1 MKQGLLENEYD
12 PMGAAIRDYY
22 ETGRAGRLR
31 VFSSQFDEDEMPVAT
46 LFRKEDEMPYIERKA
61 LELCSGSVLD
71 VGGGA
76 GCYSLALQ
84 DRGLDVT
91 AVDISKLS
99 VEVME
104 RRGVKKALAVDLFDE
119 SFVGCYILV
128 YGEFV
133 LFSYILDMIGAHVPK
148 LKLCVP
154 FVSALAFRY
163 ICRI

>member
-1 MKQGLLENEYD
+1 MQ
-12 PMGAAIRDYY
+12 M
-22 ETGRAGRLR
+22 AG
-31 VFSSQFDEDEMPVAT
+31 
-46 LFRKEDEMPYIERKA
+46 
-61 LELCSGSVLD
+61 SG
-71 VGGGA
+71 
-76 GCYSLALQ
+76 
-84 DRGLDVT
+84 
-91 AVDISKLS
+91 K
-99 VEVME
+99 
-104 RRGVKKALAVDLFDE
+104 